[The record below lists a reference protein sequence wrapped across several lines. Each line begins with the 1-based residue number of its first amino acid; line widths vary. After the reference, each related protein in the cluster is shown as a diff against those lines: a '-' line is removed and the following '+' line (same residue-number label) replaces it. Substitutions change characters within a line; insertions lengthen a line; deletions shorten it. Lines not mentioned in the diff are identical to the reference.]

1 MTKVNRNWR
10 RPFTW
15 LLALVLV
22 GAALWA
28 VASAWRSDGQE
39 AGARRLDAGQAAP
52 LFEAVDSEGSRISL
66 AASQGKAV
74 VLNFWASWCGPCV
87 NELPLIER
95 LAQEQASKVSV
106 LFVNVGESRGT
117 VNEFL
122 TGHGFEFPVIL
133 DATGR
138 IAELYGVT
146 SLPTTYIIDP
156 YGNIAQPIFGEI
168 TSTAQLQSYI
178 DEAKSASPP
187 Q

>member
-10 RPFTW
+10 RPLAW
-15 LLALVLV
+15 LLALVWA
-22 GAALWA
+22 GATLWA
-28 VASAWRSDGQE
+28 VASAWRSDVQE
-39 AGARRLDAGQAAP
+39 AGNRRLDVGRAAP
-52 LFEAVDSEGSRISL
+52 IFEAVDSKGGQVSL

-95 LAQEQASKVSV
+95 LAQEQASEVSV
-106 LFVNVGESRGT
+106 LFVNVGESRAT

-138 IAELYGVT
+138 ISELYGVT
-146 SLPTTYIIDP
+146 SLPTTYVIDP
-156 YGNIAQPIFGEI
+156 YGDIAQPIFGEI
-168 TSTAQLQSYI
+168 TSAEQLQAYI
-178 DEAKSASPP
+178 DEARSTFSP

>member
-1 MTKVNRNWR
+1 MTKANRNWQ
-10 RPFTW
+10 RPLTW
-15 LLALVLV
+15 LLALVLAV
-22 GAALWA
+22 AALWA
-28 VASAWRSDGQE
+28 VASAWRSHVQE
-39 AGARRLDAGQAAP
+39 AGDGRLDVGRAAP
-52 LFEAVDSEGSRISL
+52 IFEAVDSEGSQISL
-66 AASQGKAV
+66 AASQGKTV
-74 VLNFWASWCGPCV
+74 VLNFWASWCEPCV

-95 LAQEQASKVSV
+95 LAQEQTSKVTT

-138 IAELYGVT
+138 ISELYGVT

-156 YGNIAQPIFGEI
+156 HGDIAQPIFGEI
-168 TSTAQLQSYI
+168 TSAEQLQAYI
-178 DEAKSASPP
+178 DGAPSTFSP